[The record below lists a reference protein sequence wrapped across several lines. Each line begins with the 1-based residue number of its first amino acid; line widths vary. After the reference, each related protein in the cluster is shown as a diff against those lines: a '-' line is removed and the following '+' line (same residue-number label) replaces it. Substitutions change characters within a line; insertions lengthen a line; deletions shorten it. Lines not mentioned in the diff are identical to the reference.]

1 MTTNGAK
8 LTPKQELL
16 IAALLSSPTI
26 QEAAHAAGV
35 SEATAHRWIREAA
48 FDAAYRAARRT
59 AVRQAIARLQQAA
72 SQAVSLLITV
82 INDDQAPTANRLRA
96 AEKVIDQALKAIEL
110 EDLEAR
116 VVALEERYAEK
127 H

>member
-16 IAALLSSPTI
+16 IAALLRSTTI

-72 SQAVSLLITV
+72 SQAVTLLIAV
-82 INDDQAPTANRLRA
+82 INDEQAPTSLRLRA
-96 AEKVIDQALKAIEL
+96 AEKVIEQALKGVEL
-110 EDLEAR
+110 EDLEVRIA
-116 VVALEERYAEK
+116 ALEERYAEK

>member
-35 SEATAHRWIREAA
+35 SEPTAHRWLREAA
-48 FDAAYRAARRT
+48 FEVAYRAARRE
-59 AVRQAIARLQQAA
+59 AVHQAIARLQWAA
-72 SQAVSLLITV
+72 STAVSLLID
-82 INDDQAPTANRLRA
+82 IIKDEQAHASLRLRA
-96 AEKVIDQALKAIEL
+96 AEKVIDHALKAVEL